1 MTQPFM
7 QTIKS
12 KRQVNY
18 QPHQLHKS
26 ESYITRET
34 PLSVGLRLHIY
45 LKTRSK
51 ILLDVLFGLH
61 LTVLYEKICSI
72 KNDLVTH
79 AEKEMSENGEMYV
92 PPSLSPNTSL
102 YFVIDYVDFQID
114 TPDGKEQLHGT
125 TQVLFQ
131 EKDPNWNKNIL
142 ECFKRNTP
150 KNTENVYN
158 IIYCAK
164 PKSRNETYLA
174 YEDFVNYDKVNQYK
188 FGDIAWTLSRTT
200 DLENSFQLSLLIVL
214 QLQRLP
220 SYQSIL
226 QRQSYTIVRRIGQ
239 ISILL

>member
-1 MTQPFM
+1 MR
-7 QTIKS
+7 TIKS

-79 AEKEMSENGEMYV
+79 AKKEMSENGEMYV

-102 YFVIDYVDFQID
+102 YFAIDYVDFQID

-200 DLENSFQLSLLIVL
+200 DSENSFQLSLLIVL